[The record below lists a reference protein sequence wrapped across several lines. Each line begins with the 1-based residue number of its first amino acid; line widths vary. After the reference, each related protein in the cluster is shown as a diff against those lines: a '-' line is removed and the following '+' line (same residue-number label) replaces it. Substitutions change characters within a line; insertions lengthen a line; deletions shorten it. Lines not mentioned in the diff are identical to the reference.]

1 MSATLIPVNKLSAEA
16 LKGVISEFISR
27 AATDYGETEA
37 SAEASFRQ
45 VKQMLI
51 SGQALLIYDDGSE
64 TTHIF
69 LKDDPLLKK
78 MDEFNE

>member
-1 MSATLIPVNKLSAEA
+1 MSATIIPVKKLSAEA
-16 LKGVISEFISR
+16 LKGVINEFISR
-27 AATDYGETEA
+27 AGTDYGETEA
-37 SAEASFRQ
+37 SADANFRQ

-51 SGQALLIYDDGSE
+51 SGQAVLIYDDETE